1 MKMKRTYNL
10 EAATVATVREFVEH
24 RRLALSQD
32 ALVETAL
39 GDFFMAVRHAEETR
53 QFAAAA
59 DDPEIAREIAILE
72 REFQGADRETWP
84 V

>member
-10 EAATVATVREFVEH
+10 EAATVATVRELVEYRH
-24 RRLALSQD
+24 LAPSQD

-39 GDFFMAVRHAEETR
+39 GDFFLTVRHAEEAK

-59 DDPEIAREIAILE
+59 EDPEIARELGTLE
-72 REFQGADRETWP
+72 REFQGPDREIWP
-84 V
+84 E